1 MAQHSGADIVI
12 QALVRNG
19 VDTVFGYPGGAIMP
33 LYDAF
38 YDAPLQHIL
47 TRHEQ
52 AAVHAAEGYSRV
64 TGKVGVCIATS
75 GPGATNLVTGLADA
89 WMDSVP
95 IVAITGQVATHLIGT
110 DAFQE
115 TNVVGISTAITKQT
129 LLPRTVEELSTAI
142 AEAFYIARSG
152 RPGPV
157 IIDIPK
163 DVLIKKTDLP
173 LATEAGTRIPGYRH
187 RPELNTELAIEAMRL
202 LQESEKPLVLVG
214 GGCKM
219 SGPETVEL
227 FRQFCDRTGIPVTST
242 VHGLGSTAYEYPY
255 DLGMLGMHGL
265 RRANK
270 SVGKCDLLIALGM
283 RFDDRVTGA
292 PDRFAKQAKIIH
304 VDIDQAE
311 INKLIPVDLGIHADL
326 GEVLALWLEELDQE
340 PYQTSSEWQAEA
352 FAPGDGL
359 KLPESLNR
367 SQIPPTDVLDTLFQL
382 LPENAIVTTDVG
394 QHQMWTAQRARPIDP
409 RNFITS
415 GGLGTMGFGV
425 PSAIGAQ
432 FACPDR
438 LVVAVVGDGGFQMSI
453 AELATLKR
461 HKLPVKVLV
470 MDNKYLGMVRQW
482 QELFY
487 QGRYS
492 AVDLRDNPD
501 FAAIAVAYG
510 LTSFKL
516 TEPEAVE
523 STLREWLA
531 TPGPAL
537 LHCECHIAENV
548 FPMIPAGAA
557 IDEMME
563 ATPKLSA

>member
-1 MAQHSGADIVI
+1 
-12 QALVRNG
+12 
-19 VDTVFGYPGGAIMP
+19 
-33 LYDAF
+33 
-38 YDAPLQHIL
+38 
-47 TRHEQ
+47 
-52 AAVHAAEGYSRV
+52 
-64 TGKVGVCIATS
+64 
-75 GPGATNLVTGLADA
+75 
-89 WMDSVP
+89 
-95 IVAITGQVATHLIGT
+95 
-110 DAFQE
+110 
-115 TNVVGISTAITKQT
+115 
-129 LLPRTVEELSTAI
+129 
-142 AEAFYIARSG
+142 
-152 RPGPV
+152 
-157 IIDIPK
+157 
-163 DVLIKKTDLP
+163 
-173 LATEAGTRIPGYRH
+173 
-187 RPELNTELAIEAMRL
+187 
-202 LQESEKPLVLVG
+202 
-214 GGCKM
+214 
-219 SGPETVEL
+219 
-227 FRQFCDRTGIPVTST
+227 
-242 VHGLGSTAYEYPY
+242 
-255 DLGMLGMHGL
+255 
-265 RRANK
+265 
-270 SVGKCDLLIALGM
+270 
-283 RFDDRVTGA
+283 
-292 PDRFAKQAKIIH
+292 
-304 VDIDQAE
+304 
-311 INKLIPVDLGIHADL
+311 
-326 GEVLALWLEELDQE
+326 
-340 PYQTSSEWQAEA
+340 PYQTSSDWQAEA

-563 ATPKLSA
+563 ATPTRP